1 MSALDTLLYGYRT
14 ILAATVA
21 AAQRGK
27 LNFSSAFTV
36 ADNAGT
42 ESTDVGLS
50 GTQSITTA
58 TITTATLTT
67 ATLGYLA
74 LTPENNNLTGS
85 QNDLVIGAAVSVVRF
100 TNAGGITMT
109 GLAGGA
115 AGRVV
120 VFINDAAGTVQ
131 INHEDAAS
139 VAANRFVLLGA
150 ANFTVNQY
158 GCMLIVYN
166 AASSR
171 WHLITRTN

>member
-50 GTQSITTA
+50 GTQSITTLTA
-58 TITTATLTT
+58 TTATLTSLIT
-67 ATLGYLA
+67 GLLRGGVESNALA
-74 LTPENNNLTGS
+74 GS
-85 QNDLVIGAAVSVVRF
+85 QNDVVIGSVLLVR
-100 TNAGGITMT
+100 TTDAGAITWTGI
-109 GLAGGA
+109 AGGA
-115 AGRVV
+115 AGRVLFV
-120 VFINDAAGTVQ
+120 VPIGAGGLT

-139 VAANRFVLLGA
+139 VEPNRCSFPAAANLALVTGRVGVL
-150 ANFTVNQY
+150 
-158 GCMLIVYN
+158 VYDD
-166 AASSR
+166 ASSR
-171 WHLITRTN
+171 WRGGSLG